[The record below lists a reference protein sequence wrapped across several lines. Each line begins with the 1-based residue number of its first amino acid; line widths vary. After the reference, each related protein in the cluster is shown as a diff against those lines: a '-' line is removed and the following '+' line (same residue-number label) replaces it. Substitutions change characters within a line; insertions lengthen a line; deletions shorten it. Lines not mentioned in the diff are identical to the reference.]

1 VFIIRYIIIFIVAA
15 ISFWLAEKVIDDNRI
30 APRETVREQHMFT
43 PPDNT
48 SYPLTVD
55 ATLNYMS
62 APQKLIDHLFGEGIH
77 EVPVIAMGKASGRIH
92 DPEKPFES
100 QEQAPGFMASA
111 ALKVLAAL
119 TMTLTIIGSYK
130 KQ

>member
-1 VFIIRYIIIFIVAA
+1 MFIFRYIIVFIAAA
-15 ISFWLAEKVIDDNRI
+15 ISFWLAEKVIADNRI
-30 APRETVREQHMFT
+30 APRETVSEQHTFT
-43 PPDNT
+43 LPDNT

-62 APQKLIDHLFGEGIH
+62 APQELIDHLFGEGIH
-77 EVPVIAMGKASGRIH
+77 EVPAIAMAKASGRIH
-92 DPEKPFES
+92 DPEKPVEA
-100 QEQAPGFMASA
+100 QAQAPGFTASV
-111 ALKVLAAL
+111 ALMVLAAL